1 VKYREILEFNKSKIE
16 KVQGNN
22 VTIDHGDGTKTVI
35 DKKKNPS
42 ALQKD
47 NQGQVKLNNDPKN
60 KNKNPASI
68 IKPGDKVEL
77 DANK

>member
-1 VKYREILEFNKSKIE
+1 MKYREILEFN
-16 KVQGNN
+16 
-22 VTIDHGDGTKTVI
+22 
-35 DKKKNPS
+35 KKKNPS

>member
-1 VKYREILEFNKSKIE
+1 MKINEITVSKIE

-22 VTIDHGDGTKTVI
+22 VTIDHGDGTKTVV
-35 DKKKNPS
+35 DKKKNPA

-47 NQGQVKLNNDPKN
+47 DKGQVKLNKN
-60 KNKNPASI
+60 PNNKKQNPASV